1 MAASPGL
8 YRDELAAVGLD
19 GIEDHD
25 WVHLRGEYWDRG
37 FGGPSGIVFNHET
50 PATLGPALDY
60 PHLHLGAVSAGWIHL
75 QVDAKEY
82 LGASAPMLIPVD
94 GVGPVL
100 PASAGQTR
108 SSFVR
113 WNHVAREASRVHVDT
128 SSDALMPITG
138 NGSGLLVRREQSGGV
153 LWIPWGGG
161 TPVELGASGGLGL
174 GAYTAIE
181 PDYLYNWQTGTFHSP
196 TVGLP
201 MMSTPEPLV
210 AAAGAPPTGYHVVG
224 R

>member
-19 GIEDHD
+19 GIEDRA
-25 WVHLRGEYWDRG
+25 WVHLRGEYWELD
-37 FGGPSGIVFNHET
+37 FGGPSGTVFNHET
-50 PATLGPALDY
+50 PATLGPAIDFPY
-60 PHLHLGAVSAGWIHL
+60 VHLGAASAGWLHL
-75 QVDAKEY
+75 QADAKEY
-82 LGASAPMLIPVD
+82 LGASAPMPIPID
-94 GVGPVL
+94 GIGPVL

-113 WNHVAREASRVHVDT
+113 WNPVAREASRVHVDT

-138 NGSGLLVRREQSGGV
+138 NGSGLLVRREQSGGA
-153 LWIPWGGG
+153 LWIPWDGGA
-161 TPVELGASGGLGL
+161 PVALGASGGLGL
-174 GAYTAIE
+174 EAYTAIE

-201 MMSTPEPLV
+201 IMSTPEPLV
-210 AAAGAPPTGYHVVG
+210 AAAGAPPIGYHVVG